1 MSLSWRK
8 RREVRLAPD
17 GLEAFE
23 KAVPKEKADVTVVLS
38 NHFARYTIVQPQE
51 GATAEEELS
60 LARFQFAKIHGERAR
75 DWEVRLSRAGGGPRL
90 ACAIDASLLERL
102 KACFPKGGKAR
113 LASVQ
118 PALMAAYNASRKRIP
133 PEGAWLLL
141 TEPGRSC
148 LARLAPKG
156 WGSVHNGP
164 DADWERL
171 IERERSR
178 AGSEPLP
185 TLVLKHAFAA

>member
-1 MSLSWRK
+1 MSLLWRE
-8 RREVRLAPD
+8 RRELRLAPD
-17 GLEAFE
+17 GLETFE
-23 KAVPKEKADVTVVLS
+23 KKIPKGRVDVTVVLS

-51 GATAEEELS
+51 DATAQEELA

-75 DWEVRLSRAGGGPRL
+75 GWEVRISRAGDGPRL

-118 PALMAAYNASRKRIP
+118 PALMAAYNAARKRIP
-133 PEGAWLLL
+133 REGAWLLL
-141 TEPGRSC
+141 AEPGRSC
-148 LARLAPKG
+148 LARVAAKG

-164 DADWERL
+164 ETDWERQ
-171 IERERSR
+171 IERERNR
-178 AGSEPLP
+178 AGGEALP
-185 TLVLKHAFAA
+185 ALVLKHEFAA